1 MDDEL
6 RTFYYFW
13 KYARLTP
20 SELYKKKK
28 SDIGE
33 YRMMKAFLFKE
44 IEDRLDEK
52 KYQLCPFMVGERG

>member
-13 KYARLTP
+13 KYTHLTP
-20 SELYKKKK
+20 SEVYQKKKT
-28 SDIGE
+28 DIGE

-44 IEDRLDEK
+44 IEDRLEDK
-52 KYQLCPFMVGERG
+52 QNQICPFMMGERG